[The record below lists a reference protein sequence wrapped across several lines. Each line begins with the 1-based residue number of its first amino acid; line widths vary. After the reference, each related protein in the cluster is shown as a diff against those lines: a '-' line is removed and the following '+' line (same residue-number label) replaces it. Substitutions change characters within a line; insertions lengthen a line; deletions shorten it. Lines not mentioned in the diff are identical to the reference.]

1 MINQILAASGGTTP
15 QIGMGATVLLW
26 SDRHAATI
34 IDLTRF
40 KTGARAGQVKTVTVQ
55 YDKVTRTDSN
65 GMGDNQTY
73 RYEAD
78 LAGRTA
84 VFKVN
89 KYGRFTSLSGFTL
102 GIGYRDHHFDF
113 SF

>member
-26 SDRHAATI
+26 SDRHAVTI
-34 IDLTRF
+34 IDITRF
-40 KTGARAGQVKTVTVQ
+40 KTGDRAGQVKTVTVQ

-73 RYEAD
+73 RYEANERG
-78 LAGRTA
+78 ATRIFT
-84 VFKVN
+84 VN
-89 KYGRFTSLSGFTL
+89 KRGQFKDKGGATL
-102 GIGYRDHHFDF
+102 GIGYRDEHYDF
-113 SF
+113 SL